1 VRGSDIYGS
10 DAHHNGIRCEG
21 AQALHPPGHAA
32 EAHTSP
38 DAQASTTSGREP
50 NDVGP
55 GLIDTTFEYRDLQ
68 VHGGD
73 TNTISFTVSNAGR
86 RRAAEAPNS
95 FSPTPPTA
103 GACASSAPNASNS
116 NRAHPE
122 RST

>member
-1 VRGSDIYGS
+1 MGFVARAPRPFTRPGTPPKPTP
-10 DAHHNGIRCEG
+10 
-21 AQALHPPGHAA
+21 ALTPKPA
-32 EAHTSP
+32 P
-38 DAQASTTSGREP
+38 TSGREP

-55 GLIDTTFEYRDLQ
+55 GLIDTTFEYRDLL